1 MSNEQKRIRKNYRAQ
16 FMSKRWKEQKREQLY
31 RFVEEMRADRQV
43 LAKRGIA
50 AALVLVMAVAAVGI
64 ATHRGNA
71 VQAKDDTSEEATLQ
85 TAVASVGNPTDTIRA
100 VGDGITIAPKY
111 EFVPDEN
118 TQSFGGDVNSRF
130 GILIDLDDNKVVADR
145 DPETKMYPASMTK
158 VLTVLVA
165 AENITPEQLDDMCTV
180 TFETTNYSYINEC
193 SVVGFE
199 VGEQVSV
206 RDLFYGT
213 ILCSGADASLT
224 LAEYVAGSHE
234 AFVDMMNA
242 KLDQLGIGDTSHFTN
257 CVGLFDENHYT
268 TAHDM
273 AVIMAAALDNELCA
287 EVLKTRERN
296 IEPNEFHPE
305 GQWLYDKF
313 IGWIEDQEINGTIIG
328 AKTGYVMESGN
339 CCVSAL
345 LSNGGHRYILVT
357 GKADSSLMERQDH
370 VAIYQN
376 YTN

>member
-1 MSNEQKRIRKNYRAQ
+1 MEEPKRIQRNYKAQ
-16 FMSKRWKEQKREQLY
+16 FMSKRWKEQKLELLSSHWK
-31 RFVEEMRADRQV
+31 V
-43 LAKRGIA
+43 LLGGAVAVVAVI
-50 AALVLVMAVAAVGI
+50 VAAVVVI
-64 ATHRGNA
+64 PQVSQK
-71 VQAKDDTSEEATLQ
+71 VQTKAAETEAEPTMADVILDYLD
-85 TAVASVGNPTDTIRA
+85 NPTSDIVTLGQQTDSVRR
-100 VGDGITIAPKY
+100 Y
-111 EFVPDEN
+111 EFVADDD
-118 TQSFGGDVNSRF
+118 TKSFGEGVNSRF
-130 GILIDLDDNKVVADR
+130 GILIDLDENHVVASR

-165 AENITPEQLDDMCTV
+165 AEHITPEQLDDVATV

-199 VGEQVSV
+199 VGEQVTI
-206 RDLFYGT
+206 RDLFYGV
-213 ILCSGADASLT
+213 ILCSGADASVT

-234 AFVDMMNA
+234 AFVDMMNE
-242 KLDQLGIGDTSHFTN
+242 KLEKLGISDTTHFTN
-257 CVGLFDENHYT
+257 CVGLFDEDHYT
-268 TAHDM
+268 TASDM

-287 EVLKTRERN
+287 EVLKTREHN
-296 IEPNEFHPE
+296 IDPNEFHPE

-328 AKTGYVMESGN
+328 AKTGYVIESGN

-370 VAIYQN
+370 VAIFQN
-376 YTN
+376 YTK

>member
-1 MSNEQKRIRKNYRAQ
+1 MRRVACALLALFLTLCFLASSALSESPTPDTIPEPTLSPDAEKYDANHPENL
-16 FMSKRWKEQKREQLY
+16 SEDQLY
-31 RFVEEMRADRQV
+31 
-43 LAKRGIA
+43 
-50 AALVLVMAVAAVGI
+50 ALSAILI
-64 ATHRGNA
+64 S
-71 VQAKDDTSEEATLQ
+71 QDTGEVIFSK
-85 TAVASVGNPTDTIRA
+85 N
-100 VGDGITIAPKY
+100 
-111 EFVPDEN
+111 PDEI
-118 TQSFGGDVNSRF
+118 R
-130 GILIDLDDNKVVADR
+130 
-145 DPETKMYPASMTK
+145 YPASTTK
-158 VLTVLVA
+158 ILTVLLA
-165 AENITPEQLDDMCTV
+165 ILFAEDLNETV
-180 TFETTNYSYINEC
+180 TVTETAMNIPADSSTM
-193 SVVGFE
+193 GL
-199 VGEQVSV
+199 QVDEEIRLIDV
-206 RDLFYGT
+206 LYGT
-213 ILCSGADASLT
+213 MLLSGNDGANVI
-224 LAEYVAGSHE
+224 AETVSGSIP
-234 AFVDMMNA
+234 AFVDLMNA

>member
-1 MSNEQKRIRKNYRAQ
+1 
-16 FMSKRWKEQKREQLY
+16 MSKRWKEQKRDQLI
-31 RFVEEMRADRQV
+31 RFVEEMRADRRV
-43 LAKRGIA
+43 LAKRSIA
-50 AALVLVMAVAAVGI
+50 AVLVLAVAVGAVAV
-64 ATHRGNA
+64 ATRRGNSVEAKADTEKENALQVA
-71 VQAKDDTSEEATLQ
+71 VT
-85 TAVASVGNPTDTIRA
+85 SVGNPTGDIRA
-100 VGDGITIAPKY
+100 LGDGIVITPKY
-111 EFVPDEN
+111 EFVSDEN
-118 TQSFGGDVNSRF
+118 TKNFGGEVNSRF
-130 GILIDLDDNKVVADR
+130 GVLIDLDENKVVADR
-145 DPETKMYPASMTK
+145 DPQTKMYPASMTK

-234 AFVDMMNA
+234 AFVDLMNA
-242 KLDQLGIGDTSHFTN
+242 KLEKLGISETSHFTN

-328 AKTGYVMESGN
+328 AKTGYVVESGN

>member
-31 RFVEEMRADRQV
+31 RFVEEMRADRRV

-50 AALVLVMAVAAVGI
+50 AALVLVMAVVAVGI

-71 VQAKDDTSEEATLQ
+71 VQAKNDVSEEAALQ

-111 EFVPDEN
+111 EFVPDES
-118 TQSFGGDVNSRF
+118 TQSFGDGVNSRF
-130 GILIDLDDNKVVADR
+130 GILIDLDENKVVADR

-313 IGWIEDQEINGTIIG
+313 IGWIEDQDINGTIIG

>member
-1 MSNEQKRIRKNYRAQ
+1 MSIKEPKKIRRTYKAQ
-16 FMSKRWKEQKREQLY
+16 FMSKRWKEQKREGFQSFCARLQRGAFVKRAVAVVLVVALLGGAVTLIHGQRTLAAAKQTEELQQLAEGI
-31 RFVEEMRADRQV
+31 VQNVGKPTTDIVA
-43 LAKRGIA
+43 LGSSIA
-50 AALVLVMAVAAVGI
+50 ACK
-64 ATHRGNA
+64 T
-71 VQAKDDTSEEATLQ
+71 
-85 TAVASVGNPTDTIRA
+85 
-100 VGDGITIAPKY
+100 Y
-111 EFVPDEN
+111 EFITDDA
-118 TQSFGGDVNSRF
+118 TQSFGDGVNSQF
-130 GILIDLDDNKVVADR
+130 GILIDLEDDHVVAAR

-165 AENITPEQLDDMCTV
+165 AEHIKPEQLDDMCTV
-180 TFETTNYSYINEC
+180 TFDTTNYSYINEC

-224 LAEYVAGSHE
+224 LAEYVSGTQDE
-234 AFVDMMNA
+234 FVKLMND
-242 KLDQLGIGDTSHFTN
+242 KLEQLGISGSSHFTN

-287 EVLKTRERN
+287 EVLKTREHN
-296 IEPNEFHPE
+296 IDPNEFHPD

-313 IGWIEDQEINGTIIG
+313 IGWIEDQEINGTVIG

-345 LSNGGHRYILVT
+345 LSNGGHRYICVT
-357 GKADSSLMERQDH
+357 GKAQSSLMERLDH

-376 YTN
+376 YTK